1 MMRRRT
7 SSRKREREA
16 IKSDYFANE
25 FLRPSS
31 QLLFVEKRD
40 EIMVPAALPLITKT
54 WKE

>member
-7 SSRKREREA
+7 SNKEREA

-40 EIMVPAALPLITKT
+40 EIMAPAALPLITKT